1 MSKNESGSVFNRAA
15 VALNRQ
21 AVQQSERKE
30 DVKNGDSPL
39 KTVKSPEDKWF
50 ERSHDGCVQA
60 EVVPVKEVEFLENP
74 DEESLPQPA
83 VD

>member
-39 KTVKSPEDKWF
+39 KTVKSPEDQWF
-50 ERSHDGCVQA
+50 ERSHEGCVQA
-60 EVVPVKEVEFLENP
+60 EVAPVKEVEVLENT